1 MMWRIDSGS
10 GETTP
15 AITDPDFWQ
24 RVLKWLGEAGM
35 NLLTVALIIVGALL
49 ASWVLRLVIHRV
61 VERIVSG
68 AKTKANVD
76 DTQALERSPL
86 AAMRLVQRTRT
97 LGSILQNIVNVTLV
111 IIAVLLIINVLAPGV
126 AGSFALLSAAIGAG
140 LGFGAQNIVKD
151 VLNGIFIVAEDQV
164 GIGDVVD
171 LGLATGV
178 VEYVSVRLTHVRDV
192 NGTLWYVRNG
202 EITRIGNMS
211 QGWSRVIL
219 DLAVPADVDIDEVE
233 KTMLGAA
240 KSLAKDPKWRTRII
254 EQPEIWGLESIA
266 GDALVIRLVM
276 KTRANAKDDVA
287 RELRMRLKRAVDDLG
302 IQLPSLNTV
311 VLVGL
316 EGAQRV
322 RGANPPRTRP
332 TPVTTV
338 DDASA
343 ATPRA
348 TKPPRGA
355 KTPRG
360 AKAKA
365 KAEAKT
371 QAGTPEAEPT
381 DGRAIWRPRKDGS
394 PGSGDAPAQDDAP
407 ATSSE
412 ASAAPPAKPDTG
424 AEGASS

>member
-1 MMWRIDSGS
+1 MMWHMDGT
-10 GETTP
+10 GGDTP
-15 AITDPDFWQ
+15 AIVDPDTWQ
-24 RVLKWLGEAGM
+24 PILTWLGEAGM
-35 NLLTVALIIVGALL
+35 KLLTCALIIVGAIL

-178 VEYVSVRLTHVRDV
+178 VEYVSVRVTHVRDV

-233 KTMLGAA
+233 ETMLGAA

-254 EQPEIWGLESIA
+254 EQPEVWGLESIA

-287 RELRMRLKRAVDDLG
+287 RELRMRLKRAFDDLG
-302 IQLPSLNTV
+302 VKLPSMNTV
-311 VLVGL
+311 SLVGL

-332 TPVTTV
+332 TPVAT
-338 DDASA
+338 A
-343 ATPRA
+343 APS
-348 TKPPRGA
+348 
-355 KTPRG
+355 
-360 AKAKA
+360 
-365 KAEAKT
+365 
-371 QAGTPEAEPT
+371 
-381 DGRAIWRPRKDGS
+381 DGKAIWKPRKGVTGS
-394 PGSGDAPAQDDAP
+394 TSGDGTADPTTDAP
-407 ATSSE
+407 KKARKSPPPGPGD
-412 ASAAPPAKPDTG
+412 AGAAGDDEST
-424 AEGASS
+424 GASS